1 MGELEIW
8 RLRRLFQAKLPNA
21 SIRDFHD
28 IVLLQG
34 SLPLLVIEEIL
45 LEYIEEQLKGKARAL
60 SDKPPNK
67 KLVPTTANAAASSAA
82 AGGNHDKAVLWG
94 VGVGVAI
101 SLAVALVL
109 KGKGRS

>member
-45 LEYIEEQLKGKARAL
+45 LEYIEEQLKGKSRAL
-60 SDKPPNK
+60 SGNPPTK
-67 KLVPTTANAAASSAA
+67 KLVATANAAAAASA